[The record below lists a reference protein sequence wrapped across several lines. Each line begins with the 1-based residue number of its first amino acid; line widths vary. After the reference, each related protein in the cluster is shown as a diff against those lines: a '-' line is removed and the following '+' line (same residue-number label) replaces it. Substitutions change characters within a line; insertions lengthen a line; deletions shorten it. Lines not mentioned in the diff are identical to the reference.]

1 MNSLIIILGIVIIFF
16 IYLLFQYLTNTATT
30 IKPSADLTQSIPT
43 ITGKSLTSATNV
55 SYGYGIWVYV
65 QNWDNNEQKTI
76 FYRPNNIELYLD
88 KRKPTLYCDITLN
101 NSTDVKPSKKTIEI
115 TNSFPLQKWVYII
128 VSVDNQFVDCYLDG
142 KLVKSQ
148 QIVTPE
154 SPAQPKNAEDAP
166 LYLGNTGNPGKYS
179 ANPSGVTFKNGVD
192 GVSTGSGWNAN
203 VLLFTRW
210 TKPVDPQTAWSWYMK
225 GNGKSRYG
233 SLFGSYGVNYSI
245 LKDNISIVNNQPL
258 F

>member
-30 IKPSADLTQSIPT
+30 VAPSADLTTSLPSV
-43 ITGKSLTSATNV
+43 TGNKLASATNL
-55 SYGYGIWVYV
+55 SYGYGIWLYV
-65 QNWDNNEQKTI
+65 QNWDNNVQKTI
-76 FYRPNNIELYLD
+76 FYRADNIKVYLD
-88 KRKPTLYCDITLN
+88 RMNPTLYCDITLN
-101 NSTDVKPSKKTIEI
+101 DSTSVKPSIKKIEI

-148 QIVTPE
+148 KVLTPK
-154 SPAQPKNAEDAP
+154 QPLDAATAP
-166 LYLGNTGNPGKYS
+166 LYLGNTGEY
-179 ANPSGVTFKNGVD
+179 VTTGTPFKQGEP
-192 GVSTGSGWNAN
+192 GVSVGSGWSAN